1 MNGVNLF
8 AYSIANIIGLLAF
21 AISGVY
27 KGINAKLDL
36 LGISVLGFVTALG
49 GGITRDILANRPP
62 VALSGYNDI
71 GITFIGVAAAIF
83 FYKFTLKDLSKSSVI
98 KISDAV
104 GLAAFTVTGAA
115 VAYHSQFNAAGIIL
129 LSFSTAVGGGLISDI
144 LTNRVP
150 MVLKE
155 GFYASCSIIGAIWF
169 YIMIN
174 LGLGKSIVIYTTFLV
189 VLLIRILAIY
199 LKWHL
204 PKI

>member
-1 MNGVNLF
+1 MNNVSFF
-8 AYSIANIIGLLAF
+8 AYYITNAIGLLAF

-27 KGINAKLDL
+27 KGVNVGLDL
-36 LGISVLGFVTALG
+36 LGIAVTGFVTALG

-62 VALSGYNDI
+62 AALAGYNDI
-71 GITFIGVAAAIF
+71 GITFIGITVGIF
-83 FYKFTLKDLSKSSVI
+83 FYKLTLRDLSENLVI

-104 GLAAFTVTGAA
+104 GLAAFTVTGAV
-115 VAYHSQFNAAGIIL
+115 VAYHSHFNAAGIIL

-169 YIMIN
+169 YITIN
-174 LGLGKSIVIYTTFLV
+174 IGFGMNIAIYTTFLI
-189 VLLIRILAIY
+189 VLITRVLAIY
-199 LKWHL
+199 FKWHL